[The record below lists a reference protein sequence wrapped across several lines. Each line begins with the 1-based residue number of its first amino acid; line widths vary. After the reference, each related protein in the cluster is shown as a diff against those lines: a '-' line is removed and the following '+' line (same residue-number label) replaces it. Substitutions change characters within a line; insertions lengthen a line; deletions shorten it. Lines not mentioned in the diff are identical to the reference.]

1 MRKKKLLGNS
11 NTEIVFDGDT
21 PMIKLKSELDLKID
35 YIKKLNKEIGK
46 TKGFLYGLV
55 SASILYSIIGII
67 LLGVF
72 L

>member
-1 MRKKKLLGNS
+1 MRKKLLDNP
-11 NTEIVFDGDT
+11 NIEISFDNDT

-35 YIKKLNKEIGK
+35 YIKKLNKEIGR

-55 SASILYSIIGII
+55 FASILYSIIGII
-67 LLGVF
+67 LIQVF